1 MNRDRSMK
9 EPLNAGDLCTRVVAI
24 AYPSMALNE
33 AARLMRD
40 HHVGSLVVVE
50 ERSLDERVVV
60 GMLTDRDIALGVV
73 AADRDPHGM
82 RVGDIMSR
90 NIVTAREEDSLGD
103 LLAAMRRKAVRRI
116 PIVSPQDTL
125 IGLAALD
132 DVLEVLAYEMK
143 AVADTVAASSRHE
156 VTALP

>member
-1 MNRDRSMK
+1 
-9 EPLNAGDLCTRVVAI
+9 
-24 AYPSMALNE
+24 
-33 AARLMRD
+33 
-40 HHVGSLVVVE
+40 
-50 ERSLDERVVV
+50 
-60 GMLTDRDIALGVV
+60 
-73 AADRDPHGM
+73 
-82 RVGDIMSR
+82 
-90 NIVTAREEDSLGD
+90 
-103 LLAAMRRKAVRRI
+103 MRRKAVRRI